1 MDEEQLVEPSAP
13 AQDWLSG
20 GNEVGSGMESVD
32 VGNLDD
38 VKEERQVIPAAKG
51 VELLIVKVEAKS
63 NDANTYRRLNLQLKL
78 TKGIDVEGKY
88 KNKVVFGSVCY
99 YADPNVYTKDFFKK
113 KQHLVQLKYLK
124 NSVGWQYN
132 TVDQAFLAELQG
144 KTIMG
149 DIAVKKNTTYLD
161 DGKGGKVAETYLSNE
176 VRNYKV
182 QAMDSQV

>member
-1 MDEEQLVEPSAP
+1 MDEEQLVTPTEP

-20 GNEVGSGMESVD
+20 GSEVGSGMESVD

-51 VELLIVKVEAKS
+51 VELLIIKAEAKS
-63 NDANTYRRLNLQLKL
+63 NDANTYRRINLQLKL

-99 YADPNVYTKDFFKK
+99 YADPNVYVKDFFKK

-132 TVDQAFLAELQG
+132 TVDQAFLVELQG
-144 KTIMG
+144 KTILG
-149 DIAVKKNTTYLD
+149 DITVKKNTTYLD
-161 DGKGGKVAETYLSNE
+161 DGKGGKVAETYLTNE